1 MGGMNRLIKRLD
13 EVQRMEGPERTA
25 KDLLGKHYYV
35 PDACKMAASNGN
47 GMIIITTAKASF
59 NAFVCPLEHYY
70 LPYGETISVLS

>member
-35 PDACKMAASNGN
+35 PDACKMAMA
-47 GMIIITTAKASF
+47 
-59 NAFVCPLEHYY
+59 
-70 LPYGETISVLS
+70 